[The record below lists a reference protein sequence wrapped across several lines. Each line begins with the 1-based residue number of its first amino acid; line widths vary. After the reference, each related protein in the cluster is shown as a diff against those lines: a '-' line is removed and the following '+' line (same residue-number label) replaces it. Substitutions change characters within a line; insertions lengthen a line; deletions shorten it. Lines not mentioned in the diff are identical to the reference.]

1 MTPSFPLF
9 PTAPRE
15 EIVTRFPDLAVHV
28 LLPGLLAAVG
38 GGAKAAFLRAE
49 CCR

>member
-1 MTPSFPLF
+1 MA
-9 PTAPRE
+9 APHNRE
-15 EIVTRFPDLAVHV
+15 EIVTRFPDLAVQA

-38 GGAKAAFLRAE
+38 GEAKAAFLRAE